1 MLELGSRFCF
11 QVSVFSA
18 VVVSNNHR
26 LQTFSKQN
34 KKYLLMYNL
43 LTISSYV
50 LQEKLYSDTSP
61 WAWQSNWSQG
71 EISHWLLIP
80 AKQSNYTMEGQKTA
94 CITLSITAGPFLP
107 CRLTFASFPSL
118 SSHGAF
124 HSCHLRS
131 CRFFLSFKPWNY
143 HCRSSVP
150 HSTDNKEL

>member
-50 LQEKLYSDTSP
+50 LQEKLYSDTASP

-71 EISHWLLIP
+71 EISHWSLIP
-80 AKQSNYTMEGQKTA
+80 AKQRNYTMEGQKTA
-94 CITLSITAGPFLP
+94 CITLSITAGPFLL

-118 SSHGAF
+118 SSHGAL

-143 HCRSSVP
+143 HCRSSLP
-150 HSTDNKEL
+150 HSTR